1 MKKRKGTK
9 GAISVFLAIILVPCI
24 VISSV
29 FVDLSRVHL
38 SKAMTS
44 SAADLALNA
53 LLTNYDADLKEW
65 YGMVASCQEIQK
77 YYQVSSDYFLRTI
90 SSQGMSD
97 QEIILLSD
105 YGSSTF
111 EKSTIYDLL
120 KVESKSDASGMVSHV
135 EGTDLSNPSLLK
147 DQIVEFMKY
156 RAPIQIAE
164 DLFSI
169 IQDADG
175 KTSKEAAALM
185 DNEENEE
192 LVEKKQ
198 AFFEAEGELTSAAF
212 YSYWAIRDYY
222 THADEMKLD
231 NAKLQEYQ
239 TQINGYK
246 NAYALIH
253 NAVVKNIF
261 NTSSLIN
268 ANTKEGKVYARVK
281 YALDKNN
288 ATYTKSH
295 KDVYSRKETVEDE
308 TVYYIDGGRITSLLD
323 TLEDRIEDF
332 DDAKKAYANAV
343 SSLMSN
349 LPGTSDS
356 QSNNVQWW
364 LQMNNKVNSGNNSH
378 HKKVNDAA
386 LAMLDAYSKVL
397 AIKECELGKN
407 ISADW
412 EERFDKLTA
421 SVSSIQAKYLTG
433 GVTDSK
439 DSYLKAVNKLESVS
453 NSNKKL
459 VKQDGS
465 GVSVTVNGKSL
476 TVKKALSQINTDLS
490 NIKKDLEARIKELDI
505 AIDGDGDKVKSL
517 SELKSL
523 AEKYDTSFENWSDTA
538 DSTYK
543 SSGGYTDLAIDDQN
557 EIAGM
562 GLEEKINNASVTEL
576 ETRLKNIRSQLQKM
590 VDAIDSM
597 KYGNKKLTE
606 IKDVSTFK
614 GATGNQVKS
623 GSIPLQNKEIDNYA
637 GTTFGKL
644 FVPKEAKMV
653 SLSNTTGNS
662 HNPSIN
668 PEKSDVDCP
677 ELLQYMH
684 SKFKD
689 SPRDTV
695 KQVEEDQKN
704 TENKQKEHKTAKD
717 NELVEGRNYGTNF
730 TREYSSAGGF
740 SAGTALIKSVIGLF
754 KDIISGNLDGIR
766 DDIFVTS
773 YITNMFSFATFD
785 YEAKYNML
793 SDEEKKAL
801 TPSNAVEKY
810 KEEKLEGAA
819 DKPGTWLSTDVKDSY
834 NKSLTNKMIN
844 SANNAAYLSEIEY
857 ILYGETDNVKN
868 VKAAFAQIYVF
879 RLALN
884 TVSAFQHFWS
894 VSKTKTGALINT
906 IANGISG
913 LTLGAIP
920 PLVIKAVMLPILAA
934 LETCNDNSRLGKG
947 MPVEIY
953 KVEPDDWWVSLENY
967 SAKDLIELNTYSDFF
982 DKLVSGIN
990 EKNQDE
996 GIFYSDYLTIFVYC
1010 ALSGGGTM
1018 EENAYKRTAEV
1029 IQANMR
1035 KVGAGDSY
1043 SMKLSRVYFRLK
1055 ATIQVNPLMIN
1066 MPIFNEYENNMDTK
1080 TDWCTYEI
1088 DTVRGYN

>member
-65 YGMVASCQEIQK
+65 YGMVASCQEIQN

-97 QEIILLSD
+97 KEIILLSD
-105 YGSSTF
+105 YGSKTF
-111 EKSTIYDLL
+111 ENATIYDLL
-120 KVESKSDASGMVSHV
+120 KVEPKSGTSVTVSNV
-135 EGTDLSNPSLLK
+135 DGTNLSNPSLLK

-222 THADEMKLD
+222 TAADKMKLD

-281 YALDKNN
+281 YPLDKYN

-308 TVYYIDGGRITSLLD
+308 TVYYIDGGRITSLLNTLGD
-323 TLEDRIEDF
+323 TIEDF
-332 DDAKKAYANAV
+332 DNAKKAYANAV

-386 LAMLDAYSKVL
+386 IAMLKAYSKVL
-397 AIKECELGKN
+397 AIEDCELGKN
-407 ISADW
+407 IPEKW
-412 EERFDKLTA
+412 EDRFDDLTGQ
-421 SVSSIQAKYLTG
+421 VSSRQSKYLTG

-543 SSGGYTDLAIDDQN
+543 PSGGYTDLAIDDQN

-614 GATGNQVKS
+614 GETDNQVKS

-684 SKFKD
+684 DKFKETT
-689 SPRDTV
+689 RD
-695 KQVEEDQKN
+695 KFNKVEED
-704 TENKQKEHKTAKD
+704 KQGAKD
-717 NELVEGRNYGTNF
+717 AQAEYEKAQEDELVKGRTYGTNF
-730 TREYSSAGGF
+730 KREYSSEGGF
-740 SAGTALIKSVIGLF
+740 SAGTGLIKSVIGLF

-793 SDEEKKAL
+793 SDEDKKAL
-801 TPSNAVEKY
+801 VPKSATTKY
-810 KEEKLEGAA
+810 ASEEIEGAA

-894 VSKTKTGALINT
+894 MSKTVTGGIIHGVAT
-906 IANGISG
+906 GISG
-913 LTLGAIP
+913 ATLGVIP
-920 PLVIKAVMLPILAA
+920 IPVIKAVLLPILAA
-934 LETCNDNSRLGKG
+934 VETCMDNQRLAKG

-953 KVEPDDWWVSLENY
+953 KIDADDWWISVPGGSSGYTAFFNSL
-967 SAKDLIELNTYSDFF
+967 KDGEI
-982 DKLVSGIN
+982 KPG
-990 EKNQDE
+990 KNQDE

-1010 ALSGGGTM
+1010 ALSGGGKM

-1035 KVGAGDSY
+1035 KVGAGNSY

-1055 ATIQVNPLMIN
+1055 ATIQVKPLMIN